1 MKPILNGNAL
11 KIVAMISMFIDH
23 FGMIFFP
30 YIPIFRIIGRIAF
43 PIYAFLV
50 AEGCKYTHDRKK
62 YFLQMFIL
70 GTICSLAFILA
81 EGYIYLCVLITF
93 SMSILLIYLID
104 YVKSNIKARF
114 IWLILGFLAS
124 FMVCHLVE
132 VDYGFFGV
140 LVPIMVYLFDKKP
153 LKIVLFTISLI
164 FLTISIHND
173 FQVYCLISLVFIVL
187 YDGTRGKLNL
197 KMFFYLFYPLHLAL
211 LWGVAMLLNFTI

>member
-30 YIPIFRIIGRIAF
+30 EVTMFRIVGRIAF

-50 AEGCKYTHDRKK
+50 AEGCKYTHDRKR
-62 YFLQMFIL
+62 YFLRMFIL
-70 GTICSLAFILA
+70 GIVCSVVFIVA

-93 SMSILLIYLID
+93 SISILLIYLLD
-104 YVKSNIKARF
+104 YVKINLKMRF
-114 IWLILGFLAS
+114 PLFIFGLLIS
-124 FMVCHLVE
+124 FIVCHLVE

-140 LVPIMVYLFDKKP
+140 LVPVMVYLSDDRP
-153 LKIVLFTISLI
+153 LKIILFAVSLI

-173 FQVYCLISLVFIVL
+173 IQVYCLTSLIFVAL

-197 KMFFYLFYPLHLAL
+197 KMFFYLFYPLHIVL
-211 LWGVAMLLNFTI
+211 LWSVATLLNFAI